1 MGHTKSRISRIGR
14 AVVRVTLFFAVWTV
28 AVSVAVSAIKQ
39 ADEHRRLAA
48 EVTALEGRYEDEF
61 DAYAEQLAEN
71 QRIAVDE
78 EKQVELL
85 KERFGYTEPNETPI
99 IILKD
104 Y

>member
-1 MGHTKSRISRIGR
+1 MGHAKARISRIVR
-14 AVVRVTLFFAVWTV
+14 AALRVTLFFAIWTAAI
-28 AVSVAVSAIKQ
+28 AVTVSAVRQ
-39 ADEHRRLAA
+39 AEEHRRLAA
-48 EVTALEGRYEDEF
+48 EVDELEARYEDEF

-71 QRIAVDE
+71 ERIATDE